1 MSLADLSI
9 KRPIFITCVV
19 FATLCI
25 GFLSYKKIGV
35 DMLPNVTF
43 PIVTVTTV
51 YRGAGPK
58 EIETLVSKVLED
70 EISNVPGIKS
80 LKSISREGVSTVVAD
95 FTLETDVKYAEQQVR
110 DRVSSAK
117 RKLPEEIDEP
127 TIRRLSPSDQPI
139 MYISLGADLPP
150 GDLYDFA
157 NEIVKPQLE
166 QVNQVGLVEVV
177 GGRKREL
184 QVELDRRKLNEYE
197 MSASFVANRL
207 SATGENVPV
216 GKVDEGEKEQ
226 VFRTL
231 GEFTSVKEIG
241 NTVVNFLGNDI
252 PVRLSD
258 VAKVKDSLM
267 DEQARSFVNGEPSLF
282 ILLFRQ
288 SGANTVKV
296 ADAVKAKLEKLN
308 AAHANDKGAPKLTI
322 LQDMSKFIRVNVTD
336 VNESILLGIILT
348 IIVVYLFLG
357 NWRSTI
363 ITGLALPNSLLGAFI
378 LMSAAGFTINS
389 MTLLALSLSVGLLI
403 DDAIVVRENIFRHM
417 EEGKTSIEAAIFGT
431 REVSLAVIATTL
443 AVLAVFGPVGFLKG
457 VVGQFFKEFALTI
470 CFAMMI
476 SLFDALT
483 IAPMLS
489 AYFAGNIHAKKDGIF
504 RRIFGFPSRAFGW
517 LQDRLDDVYEVV
529 LKISLNR
536 PIIVMFFVAG
546 VVFVSCAS
554 VIKVPKTFLSPQDF
568 GDFSVS
574 LELPPGTNLDR
585 MTAVATEVDKMIREN
600 PEIRQSY
607 LTVGNREG
615 QKNVATLNYSLVDA
629 KQRKVNTSQFKDVI
643 REQVK
648 PFAFAN
654 PKVTD
659 MDFIGG
665 GMRPFNVNIIGEDLE
680 EVAAYTQKL
689 FKRLENHPALTDVDT
704 NYRPGKPEVQVAIDQ
719 PKAVQLGVSSTQ
731 LGLELRSQVEGV
743 VPAVYRE
750 NGREYDIRVRM
761 QPDQR
766 NLKTQ
771 FPFVQVPNIN
781 NQLLRLKDIAELKS
795 TEGPATISRQD
806 RGRYVQ
812 IGADIRPGGPGMGA
826 VMKDIDTWLAS
837 DPELKLP
844 EGMRYQYVGQAE
856 SFQEL
861 LESLVIAVSLAVL
874 FTFLVLSS
882 LYESFITPFSIM
894 LVLPLAVSGASVA
907 LYIAGS
913 SLDINSMIGC
923 ILLLGL
929 ASKNSILL
937 VDYANQQVKQFGKT
951 TKEAMLE
958 AGRHRLR
965 PILMTTLALI
975 SGMLPIAIGLNEA
988 SKQRTSMGIAVIG
1001 GLISSTILSLIIVP
1015 AVYPFIERF
1024 RVWGTR
1030 VTSKLFGVS
1039 ARRPG

>member
-1 MSLADLSI
+1 VSLAELSI
-9 KRPIFITCVV
+9 KRPIFITCIVL
-19 FATLCI
+19 ATLSV

-35 DMLPNVTF
+35 DMLPNVSF

-58 EIETLVSKVLED
+58 EIETLVSKILED

-117 RKLPEEIDEP
+117 RKLPDEIDEP
-127 TIRRLSPSDQPI
+127 TIRRISPSDQPI
-139 MYISLGADLPP
+139 LYISLTADMSP

-207 SATGENVPV
+207 SATGQNVPV

-231 GEFTSVKEIG
+231 GEFASVKDIG
-241 NTVVNFLGNDI
+241 NTVVNFLGNDV

-258 VAKVKDSLM
+258 VAVVKDSLI

-282 ILLFRQ
+282 LLLFRQ

-296 ADAVKAKLEKLN
+296 ADAVKAKIEKIN
-308 AAHANDKGAPKLTI
+308 AMHMTDKGAPKLEV
-322 LQDMSKFIRVNVTD
+322 LQDTSKFIRVNQTD
-336 VNESILLGIILT
+336 VNESILLGIVLT
-348 IIVVYLFLG
+348 IVVVYLFLG

-417 EEGKTSIEAAIFGT
+417 EAGKPPIEAAIFGT

-470 CFAMMI
+470 CFAMLI

-489 AYFAGNIHAKKDGIF
+489 AYFAGNIHGKKGLLT
-504 RRIFGFPSRAFGW
+504 RIFGAPARAFGW
-517 LQDRLDDVYEVV
+517 LQDRIDEAYEVV
-529 LKISLNR
+529 LRVSINR
-536 PIIVMFFVAG
+536 PIVVILLVAAIVF
-546 VVFVSCAS
+546 AS
-554 VIKVPKTFLSPQDF
+554 GMSIVKVPKTFLSPQDF
-568 GDFSVS
+568 GDFTVQ
-574 LELPPGTNLDR
+574 LELPPGTNLEK
-585 MTAVATEVDKMIREN
+585 MTGVAREVDNMVRKN
-600 PEIRQSY
+600 PEVKRGY

-615 QKNVATLNYSLVDA
+615 QKNVATLNYSLVDS
-629 KQRKVNTSQFKDVI
+629 KQRDVNTSQFKDII

-648 PFAFAN
+648 PYSYAN

-665 GMRPFNVNIIGEDLE
+665 GMRPFNVNIIGEDLD
-680 EVAAYTQKL
+680 EVAAYTEKL
-689 FKRLENHPALTDVDT
+689 FKRLEHHPSLTDVDT
-704 NYRPGKPEVQVAIDQ
+704 NYRPGKPEVQVVIDQ
-719 PKAVQLGVSSTQ
+719 PKSVQLGISSTQ

-761 QPDQR
+761 RPDQR
-766 NLKTQ
+766 NLKNQ
-771 FPFVQVPNIN
+771 FETIQVPNIN
-781 NQLLRLKDIAELKS
+781 NQLLRLKDFAELKQ

-806 RGRYVQ
+806 RGRYIQ
-812 IGADIRPGGPGMGA
+812 IVADIKSGGPGMGA
-826 VMKDIDTWLAS
+826 AMKDIDEWLKS

-844 EGMRYQYVGQAE
+844 DGMRYVYVGQAE

-861 LESLVIAVSLAVL
+861 IESLVIAVALAIL

-894 LVLPLAVSGASVA
+894 LVLPLAISGAFVA
-907 LYIAGS
+907 LYIANS
-913 SLDINSMIGC
+913 AMDINSMIGC

-937 VDYANQQVKQFGKT
+937 VDYANQQVKEFGKS
-951 TKEAMLE
+951 TKEAMME

-975 SGMLPIAIGLNEA
+975 AGMLPIAIGLNEA

-1001 GLISSTILSLIIVP
+1001 GLISSTILSLVIVP
-1015 AVYPFIERF
+1015 AVYPFVERF
-1024 RVWGTR
+1024 RGWGTR
-1030 VTSKLFGVS
+1030 VAAKAFGVTENK
-1039 ARRPG
+1039 PG